1 MLVLD
6 FANVH
11 ALARAGAM
19 SFTLH
24 GLGVSGGIAIGHA
37 HLVTSA
43 SLEVDHYQIPAE
55 FIAKEARRFDKAVKQ
70 VRTELDLLETEI
82 NTTHKGDASADMA
95 AFVTVHRMILQD
107 PSITDV
113 PRDIIRR
120 ESCNA
125 EWALKLQLDEL
136 LAHFADVQD
145 EYLRERKTDVRQVA
159 ERVIAALGGQDS
171 AVPEKLRERAED
183 TILVARDLS
192 PADVILFKDHQVA
205 AFVTDVGGA
214 TSHTAILARSLAIP
228 AIVALHTS
236 RELLREDELIV
247 VDGTQGVVIVDPDE
261 TVLAEYRLKQ
271 HQWKLERQK
280 LSRIKTASAETLDG
294 VHIELHAN
302 IELPGDLDAVKHS
315 GATGVGLF
323 RSEFLFMNRKD
334 LPTEDE
340 QFEAYKAVAEG
351 MKGKPVVIRTLD
363 LGADKSLNGPDQV
376 SAHSA
381 LGLRAIRYCLA
392 EPPLFNAQL
401 RAILR
406 AARYGDVRILIP
418 MLAGYNEIRQTLAA
432 ITRAKEQLQ
441 DEGRKFADKILVGGM
456 IEIPAAAI
464 ALPMFLRHL
473 DFLSIGTNDLIQY
486 TLAIDRTDDSVAHL
500 YDPLHPAVL
509 QLVSSV
515 IRQANAASVPVA
527 VCGEMAGDVN
537 MTRLLLGF
545 GLREFSM
552 HPANVL
558 TVKQRVLMS
567 SVTDIEPAVA
577 KILRTDDPDKLLNM
591 VEKLNT

>member
-1 MLVLD
+1 
-6 FANVH
+6 
-11 ALARAGAM
+11 M

-43 SLEVDHYQIPAE
+43 SLEVDHYQIPEE
-55 FIAKEARRFDKAVKQ
+55 FVAREVKRFDKAVKQ
-70 VRTELDLLETEI
+70 VRAELDLLETDI
-82 NTTHKGDASADMA
+82 HTTHKGDASADMA

-107 PSITDV
+107 PSFSEV
-113 PRDIIRR
+113 PREIIRR

-159 ERVIAALGGQDS
+159 ERVIAALGGQES

-236 RELLREDELIV
+236 RELLREDELVV

-280 LSRIKTASAETLDG
+280 LSRIKTAAAETLDG
-294 VHIELHAN
+294 VHVELHAN
-302 IELPGDLDAVKHS
+302 IELPSDLDAVRQS

-334 LPTEDE
+334 LPSEDE
-340 QFEAYKAVAEG
+340 QFEAYRAVAEG
-351 MKGKPVVIRTLD
+351 LKGKPVVIRTLD
-363 LGADKSLNGPDQV
+363 IGADKSLGGPDQGT
-376 SAHSA
+376 AHSA

-392 EPPLFNAQL
+392 EPSIFNAQL
-401 RAILR
+401 RALLR
-406 AARYGDVRILIP
+406 ASRYGDVRILIP
-418 MLAGYNEIRQTLAA
+418 MLASSNEIKQTLAA
-432 ITRAKEQLQ
+432 IARAKEQLK
-441 DEGRKFADKILVGGM
+441 DEGRKFNDKVQVGGM

-464 ALPMFLRHL
+464 ALPMFLRQL

-486 TLAIDRTDDSVAHL
+486 TLAIDRTDDAVAHL

-509 QLVSSV
+509 HLVSNV
-515 IRQANAASVPVA
+515 IRQANAANVPVA
-527 VCGEMAGDVN
+527 VCGEMAGDIN
-537 MTRLLLGF
+537 LTRLLLGF
-545 GLREFSM
+545 GLRDFSM

-567 SVTDIEPAVA
+567 SVADIDPAVA
-577 KILRTDDPDKLLNM
+577 KILKADDPDKLRSM
-591 VEKLNT
+591 VEKLNA

>member
-1 MLVLD
+1 
-6 FANVH
+6 
-11 ALARAGAM
+11 M

-43 SLEVDHYQIPAE
+43 SLEVDHYQIPDE
-55 FIAKEARRFDKAVKQ
+55 FVGKEIKRFERALKDVQ
-70 VRTELDLLETEI
+70 SELDRLEKEI
-82 NTTHKGDASADMA
+82 HTNHKGEAATDMF
-95 AFVTVHRMILQD
+95 AFVTVHRLILDD
-107 PSITDV
+107 PSFSEV
-113 PRDIIRR
+113 PKEIIRR
-120 ESCNA
+120 DQCNA
-125 EWALKLQLDEL
+125 EWALKCQLDEI
-136 LAHFADVQD
+136 LAHFAEVQD

-159 ERVIAALGGQDS
+159 ERVVEALSGEGGQGR

-183 TILVARDLS
+183 TILVAHDLS

-236 RELLREDELIV
+236 RELLREDELIII
-247 VDGTQGVVIVDPDE
+247 DGTQGVVIVEPDE

-280 LSRIKTASAETLDG
+280 LSRIKTAAAETLDG
-294 VHIELHAN
+294 VHVELHAN
-302 IELPGDLDAVKHS
+302 IELPSDLDAVKQS
-315 GATGVGLF
+315 GATGIGLF

-340 QFEAYKAVAEG
+340 QFEAYKTVAEG
-351 MKGKPVVIRTLD
+351 MKGKPVVVRTLD
-363 LGADKSLNGPDQV
+363 IGADKSIQGPDQV
-376 SAHSA
+376 SSNSV
-381 LGLRAIRYCLA
+381 LGLRAIRYCLS
-392 EPPLFNAQL
+392 EPAVFNTQL

-406 AARYGDVRILIP
+406 ASRYGDIRILIP
-418 MLAGYNEIRQTLAA
+418 MLASGTEIRLTFAA
-432 ITRAKEQLQ
+432 IARAKEQLKI
-441 DEGRKFADKILVGGM
+441 EGKKFDDKIQIGGM

-464 ALPMFLRHL
+464 ALPMFLRQL

-509 QLVSSV
+509 NLVSSV
-515 IRQANAASVPVA
+515 IRQANAARVPVA
-527 VCGEMAGDVN
+527 VCGEMAGDVDF
-537 MTRLLLGF
+537 TRLLLGF
-545 GLREFSM
+545 GLRDFSM
-552 HPANVL
+552 HPANIL
-558 TVKQRVLMS
+558 TVKQKILMS
-567 SVTDIEPAVA
+567 NLPDIEPAVA
-577 KILRTDDPDKLLNM
+577 KILRADDHDKLRQM
-591 VEKLNT
+591 VDKLNV